1 MPTLTNWTSLF
12 PKVNHGS
19 KLFAAYE
26 PRAKGVLAE
35 VTRVGNGKRAV
46 AAIIQLLTAAQART
60 VVCVPETKSGAL
72 GLIAALESAG
82 FTVYSRPEDVA
93 RYAQTADAGITEME
107 FAIAETGSCVQNDDR
122 VEKRLCSALP
132 PLHIGL
138 LMTEHILETIPDAFR
153 IFSRVFDAGYISI
166 ITGPSRT
173 ADIERVLTIGMH
185 GPARMIPVFIDSLGG
200 NADGKF

>member
-1 MPTLTNWTSLF
+1 M
-12 PKVNHGS
+12 
-19 KLFAAYE
+19 
-26 PRAKGVLAE
+26 AE
-35 VTRVGNGKRAV
+35 VIRIANGETAV
-46 AAIIQLLTAAQART
+46 AAIIQLLNEAHART
-60 VVCVPETKSGAL
+60 VVCVPEAKSAVL
-72 GLIAALESAG
+72 GLVAALEAAG
-82 FTVYSRPEDVA
+82 FTVYTRPEDIA
-93 RYAQTADAGITEME
+93 NYAKTADAGITEME

-138 LMTEHILETIPDAFR
+138 LMTEHILETIPDALR
-153 IFSRVFDAGYISI
+153 IFSQVFDCGYISI

-200 NADGKF
+200 VADGKL